1 MRLQPSAPRNEL
13 LGWNP
18 AGELRIRIA
27 ARPVEGAA
35 NRELLIFLAGCLG
48 AGRGSLRLEA
58 GEKSR
63 LKTLSGPSDI
73 KKALLDLPDI

>member
-1 MRLQPSAPRNEL
+1 VRLQPSAPRNEL

-18 AGELRIRIA
+18 AGELRVRIA

-35 NRELLIFLAGCLG
+35 NRELLKYLAGCLG

-58 GEKSR
+58 GERSR
-63 LKTLSGPSDI
+63 LKAVSGPPDI
-73 KKALLDLPDI
+73 RKALLDLPDI